1 MQATTTTPKPAKKT
15 KKSVFDS
22 LKRLRKDIRNMKLMR
37 KRETMVDAVW
47 NQLIALFD
55 ENKWNYTRNDRK
67 KHLLLS
73 FNVADGHVH
82 MFRFDFEGPF
92 LRMYTLVLDQFEES
106 QSTDVMILASHFNTW
121 MRYGKMSANISQ
133 GLVEIRHELMLA
145 EVILNPHC
153 IRFFMDQ
160 QANLFMDS
168 HEAFSKMLETGEDPV
183 FIIAEILENRKS
195 RSKKDG

>member
-1 MQATTTTPKPAKKT
+1 MQAITSNPKPVKKSKT
-15 KKSVFDS
+15 SVFDS
-22 LKRLRKDIRNMKLMR
+22 VKRLRREIRNMKLMR
-37 KRETMVDAVW
+37 KREAMVEAVW
-47 NQLIALFD
+47 KQLIALFD

-67 KHLLLS
+67 KHLNLN
-73 FNVADGHVH
+73 FNVSDGVVH

-92 LRMYTLVLDQFEES
+92 LRMYTLVLDQFDES

-121 MRYGKMSANISQ
+121 MRYGKMSANISH

-160 QANLFMDS
+160 QANLFKDS
-168 HEAFSKMLETGEDPV
+168 HEAFAKMLETGEDPV
-183 FIIAEILENRKS
+183 FIIAEILENRRS
-195 RSKKDG
+195 RSQKDG